1 MKCRTV
7 DLKTRKEEVNQ
18 GLDLDLLVS
27 LVMSGAYVCMSEIK
41 DSMLTRWAGQSPT

>member
-27 LVMSGAYVCMSEIK
+27 LVMSGAYVCYVKTKEERG
-41 DSMLTRWAGQSPT
+41 L

>member
-1 MKCRTV
+1 MKCRVV

-27 LVMSGAYVCMSEIK
+27 LVMSGVYVC
-41 DSMLTRWAGQSPT
+41 